1 MSSEDTASTPQ
12 GGWARLRAWLH
23 APEAA
28 AGLAVY
34 RVLWG
39 AFMAW
44 ESWRYLA
51 AGWVHKYYVAPN
63 VLFKYFGFE
72 WVQPLPGPGMTA
84 VYVAMIVAGVAVAL
98 GLAYRVAS
106 TVFFLAHTY
115 AFLLAAANYLNHA
128 YLIALLAL
136 MMIVLPA
143 HRTLSVDA
151 YFNRAQARD
160 TVPQWARMLLIAQ
173 LAIVYAY
180 GGIAKLNTDWLYF
193 QQPIRRWMGG
203 SAKRVRDTNWL
214 QWLDRVRE
222 SVAPDMTALPQQ
234 AYDAVASESFTQ
246 FVTYGGVAF
255 DLLIGPAL
263 IWRRTRPFAAIAAA
277 GFHVSNMHLFSI
289 GVFPWLMLAATTLF
303 FEPDWPR
310 RVPWLGRYVGRSI
323 DWFAR
328 DAQPELAASPR
339 AQQRLTAV
347 WVGWLALQVLIPLR
361 HHLVP
366 GEVAWT
372 EEGHYYSWR
381 MKLRSKKGTVSFR
394 VVDSASG
401 TTWTV
406 DPKDDLSKRQARKLR
421 GKPELIR
428 QYANYLVRR
437 YRAEQ
442 GIEVEVYV
450 DAFTSLNYRKAQ
462 RYIDPEAEL
471 GHAQSR
477 WGAQP
482 WVLPMA
488 WTEPPHPSN
497 QTKPRAR

>member
-1 MSSEDTASTPQ
+1 MSSDDTASAPA
-12 GGWARLRAWLH
+12 GAWSRLRAWLH

-51 AGWVHKYYVAPN
+51 AGWVHKYYVAPS

-72 WVQPLPGPGMTA
+72 WVHALPGPGMTA
-84 VYVAMIVAGVAVAL
+84 VYVVMIVSGVAVAL
-98 GLAYRVAS
+98 GLAYRLAS
-106 TVFFLAHTY
+106 AVFFVAHTY

-128 YLIALLAL
+128 YLIALLAFV
-136 MMIVLPA
+136 MIFLPA

-151 YFNRAQARD
+151 YFNRAQARQ
-160 TVPQWARMLLIAQ
+160 TIGQWARMLLIAQ

-180 GGIAKLNTDWLYF
+180 GGIAKLNTDWLYY
-193 QQPIRRWMGG
+193 QQPVRRWMVG
-203 SAKRVRDTNWL
+203 SAKRVRETNWL
-214 QWLDRVRE
+214 HWLDGLRE
-222 SVAPDMTALPQQ
+222 SIAPNATALPQQ
-234 AYDAVASESFTQ
+234 AYDLVASEGFTQ
-246 FVTYGGVAF
+246 FVAYGGVAF

-263 IWRRTRPFAAIAAA
+263 LWRRTRPYAALAAA
-277 GFHVSNMHLFSI
+277 GFHISNMHLFSI

-310 RVPWLGRYVGRSI
+310 RVPGLGRFVVRLLDGLG
-323 DWFAR
+323 R
-328 DAQPELAASPR
+328 DAKPEPVPTAR
-339 AQQRLTAV
+339 VQQRLTGL

-361 HHLVP
+361 HHLIP
-366 GEVAWT
+366 GDVAWT
-372 EEGHYYSWR
+372 EEGHYYAWR
-381 MKLRSKKGTVSFR
+381 MKLRSKKGTVAFR
-394 VVDSASG
+394 VVDPATG
-401 TTWTV
+401 KTWTV
-406 DPKDDLSKRQARKLR
+406 DPKDELSKRQARKLR

-428 QYANYLVRR
+428 QYANHLVRR
-437 YRAEQ
+437 YRAEE
-442 GIEVEVYV
+442 GLEVDVYV

-471 GHAQSR
+471 GHAGST

-482 WVLPMA
+482 WVLPMT

-497 QTKPRAR
+497 RPKARAR